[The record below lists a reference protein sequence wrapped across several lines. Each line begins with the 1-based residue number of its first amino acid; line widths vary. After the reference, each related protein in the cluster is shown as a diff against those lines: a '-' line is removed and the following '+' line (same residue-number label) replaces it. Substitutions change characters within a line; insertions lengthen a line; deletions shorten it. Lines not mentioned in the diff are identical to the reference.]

1 MSRPKVYLAGP
12 ISGCNDD
19 QMRVWRRDVR
29 RGFGDEFDFID
40 PTDSLIRA
48 GGSHHEVVQADV
60 QAIRNADAVLANMWR
75 ESVGTSFGVLHAHL
89 NGKIVVV
96 NDPNLIRSRML
107 AFYADA
113 VEQSLPASLNA
124 IRTFLRSERLIRE
137 VVKRDG
143 RTEPF
148 SRSKL
153 SKAIRHACIDAKADD
168 IVPTRAIVSRT
179 LGLLLD
185 NVYEERSVS
194 SEDIEGAV
202 WQAMAELAADPL
214 HETDYDAVRQAWERH
229 GKPIAAP
236 LTAPGQQLT
245 LALPQVHTTPLK
257 VKVHT
262 IGGHSTIW
270 GKKGVGDGARA
281 IFDAIRCV
289 DGITEIVLGPFSNS
303 NSPPAKPHVRIQ
315 ASKTPHL
322 IDGRCYDKGVK
333 GTLQTFQVRVAD
345 PTARDAVLQ
354 VLRQHLEKQGHIRPA
369 LG

>member
-1 MSRPKVYLAGP
+1 
-12 ISGCNDD
+12 
-19 QMRVWRRDVR
+19 MRAWRVGLR
-29 RGFGDEFDFID
+29 RGFSDEFEFID
-40 PTDSLIRA
+40 PTDSLIRP

-60 QAIRNADAVLANMWR
+60 QAIRTADAVLANMWR

-137 VVKRDG
+137 VIKRDG

-148 SRSKL
+148 NRSKL
-153 SKAIRHACIDAKADD
+153 SKAIRQACIDAKSDD

-179 LGLLLD
+179 LSLLLD
-185 NVYEERSVS
+185 DVYEERSIAT
-194 SEDIEGAV
+194 EAIESAV

-214 HETDYDAVRQAWERH
+214 HETDYDAIRLAWERH
-229 GKPIAAP
+229 GKPVVAP
-236 LTAPGQQLT
+236 APVPGQQLT
-245 LALPQVHTTPLK
+245 LAMPQVHPEPLK
-257 VKVHT
+257 VKVHSVGT
-262 IGGHSTIW
+262 HSTIW
-270 GKKGVGDGARA
+270 GKKGIGDDAKP
-281 IFDAIRCV
+281 IFKAMCCV

-303 NSPPAKPHVRIQ
+303 NSPPAKPHVRLQ

-322 IDGRCYDKGVK
+322 IEGKCYDKGPR
-333 GTLQTFQVRVAD
+333 GTLQTFQIRVAD
-345 PTARDAVLQ
+345 PIARDAVLQ
-354 VLRQHLEKQGHIRPA
+354 VLRDHLERLGHIRPTPA
-369 LG
+369 

>member
-1 MSRPKVYLAGP
+1 
-12 ISGCNDD
+12 
-19 QMRVWRRDVR
+19 MRVWRRDLR
-29 RGFGDEFDFID
+29 RGFSDEFEFID
-40 PTDSLIRA
+40 PTESLIRP

-124 IRTFLRSERLIRE
+124 IRTFLRSEKLIRE
-137 VVKRDG
+137 VIKRDG

-153 SKAIRHACIDAKADD
+153 SKAIRHACIDAKSDD

-179 LGLLLD
+179 LSLLLD
-185 NVYEERSVS
+185 DVYEDRSIA
-194 SEDIEGAV
+194 SESIEGAV

-214 HETDYDAVRQAWERH
+214 HETDYDAVRLAWERH
-229 GKPIAAP
+229 GKPVTVP
-236 LTAPGQQLT
+236 TAPAGQQLT
-245 LALPQVHTTPLK
+245 LVLPQVHPTPLR
-257 VKVHT
+257 VKIHT

-270 GKKGVGDGARA
+270 GRKGIGEEARV
-281 IFDAIRCV
+281 IFDAMRCV

-303 NSPPAKPHVRIQ
+303 NSPPAKPHVRLQ

-322 IDGRCYDKGVK
+322 IEGKCYDKGPR
-333 GTLQTFQVRVAD
+333 GTLQTFQIRVAD
-345 PTARDAVLQ
+345 PGGREAVLQ
-354 VLRQHLEKQGHIRPA
+354 VLRDHLERLGHIRPTPA
-369 LG
+369 